1 MKTGGGT
8 LLAIL
13 GGIIGVIGFAA
24 FQRANEIISEGDA
37 IFGFGWFFSDMT
49 QDDAN
54 ILQIAGIGGM
64 VLGAIL
70 LIIGLIKVFKSN

>member
-1 MKTGGGT
+1 MKTGSGT

-24 FQRANEIISEGDA
+24 FQRANEIISQGDA
-37 IFGFGWFFSDMT
+37 IFGFGWFFSDMS
-49 QDDAN
+49 QDDAT
-54 ILQIAGIGGM
+54 ILQIAGIAGI
-64 VLGAIL
+64 VIGAIL